1 MWENARPDRAM
12 ERMSIDVTTH
22 EAPPPARRGGVLRAL
37 AVVAGALVLFGLW
50 ARGLPAFVAWEVAG
64 DHQRCFGRRHLP
76 ARVWSSDPA
85 EVQDWLESR
94 GTPAPPLPKEAG
106 QATLAGARYCPL
118 SDRVAA
124 HVYYGGD
131 GSGLVSV
138 FLLSGPARIGDGWS
152 GTARGLHVRLVR
164 AAGRTLAVVGESEE
178 DVATT
183 ARSFATT
190 VASAAPARPLLRLTA
205 PGQAAS
211 LLFFP
216 VGL

>member
-1 MWENARPDRAM
+1 M
-12 ERMSIDVTTH
+12 ERMSIDIVTS
-22 EAPPPARRGGVLRAL
+22 EAPPPARRGGALRAL
-37 AVVAGALVLFGLW
+37 GLMAGAVFLFGLW
-50 ARGLPAFVAWEVAG
+50 ARGLPAFVAWEVAV

-94 GTPAPPLPKEAG
+94 GTPAPPLPPEAG
-106 QATLAGARYCPL
+106 SAPLVGARYCPL

-131 GSGLVSV
+131 GSGIVSV
-138 FLLSGPARIGDGWS
+138 FLLSGPARIRDGWS

-164 AAGRTLAVVGESEE
+164 AAGRTLAVVGESAD

-183 ARSFATT
+183 ARSFVRT
-190 VASAAPARPLLRLTA
+190 VATA
-205 PGQAAS
+205 TPRTDP
-211 LLFFP
+211 P
-216 VGL
+216 VDRSRSSC

>member
-1 MWENARPDRAM
+1 M
-12 ERMSIDVTTH
+12 ERMSIDIVTS
-22 EAPPPARRGGVLRAL
+22 EAPPPAKRGGALRAV
-37 AVVAGALVLFGLW
+37 AVLAGAPFLFGLW

-94 GTPAPPLPKEAG
+94 GTPAPPLPPEAG
-106 QATLAGARYCPL
+106 QGALVGARYCPL

-138 FLLSGPARIGDGWS
+138 FVLSGPARIGDGWS
-152 GTARGLHVRLVR
+152 GTARGLHVRLVH
-164 AAGRTLAVVGESEE
+164 AAGRTLAVVGESAA
-178 DVATT
+178 DVAATAGSFVTTIAIAAPRT
-183 ARSFATT
+183 ARPDGS
-190 VASAAPARPLLRLTA
+190 S
-205 PGQAAS
+205 G
-211 LLFFP
+211 
-216 VGL
+216 

>member
-1 MWENARPDRAM
+1 M
-12 ERMSIDVTTH
+12 ERMSIDIVTGQ
-22 EAPPPARRGGVLRAL
+22 APPPAKRGGAPRAL
-37 AVVAGALVLFGLW
+37 ALLAGALFLLGLW

-94 GTPAPPLPKEAG
+94 GTRSPPLPKEAG
-106 QATLAGARYCPL
+106 QAPLEGARYCPL

-131 GSGLVSV
+131 GSGIVSV

-152 GTARGLHVRLVR
+152 GTSRGLHVRLVR
-164 AAGRTLAVVGESEE
+164 AAGRTLAVVGESAE

-190 VASAAPARPLLRLTA
+190 VATA
-205 PGQAAS
+205 TPRTGS
-211 LLFFP
+211 S
-216 VGL
+216 G